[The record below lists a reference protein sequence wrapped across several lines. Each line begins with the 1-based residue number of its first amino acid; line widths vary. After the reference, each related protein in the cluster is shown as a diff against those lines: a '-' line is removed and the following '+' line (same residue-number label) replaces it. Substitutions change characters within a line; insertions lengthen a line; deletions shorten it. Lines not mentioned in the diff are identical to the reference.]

1 MAFEKGDRSCTWG
14 ANKPND
20 GMTNAMTGSRR
31 STTRNM
37 RSASVFWE
45 DGVART
51 VRADDPQLAV
61 LHHGARRVV
70 R

>member
-1 MAFEKGDRSCTWG
+1 MAFEKGDRSRGETSRTI
-14 ANKPND
+14 
-20 GMTNAMTGSRR
+20 GMTNAMTGSGA

-51 VRADDPQLAV
+51 VRADDPQLAYCITCT
-61 LHHGARRVV
+61 RRAVGV